1 MNITCVAFGVVFLI
15 MGILFFMGKA
25 HEHIEGYRKMPDE
38 EKVNIKIEPLCKNIG
53 IVIGLAGIGFLV
65 AGLFTVFANKV
76 FIWYMIAWFIGTGL
90 DVRYISKSSRFTNN
104 PQESGL
110 HR

>member
-1 MNITCVAFGVVFLI
+1 MNITCIVFGMVFLFV
-15 MGILFFMGKA
+15 GVWFFIGKA
-25 HEHIEGYRKMPDE
+25 HEHIEGYKRMSEE
-38 EKVNIKIEPLCKNIG
+38 EKANIKIKPLCKNIG
-53 IVIGLAGIGFLV
+53 IVIGLAGIGFLG
-65 AGLFTVFANKV
+65 AGLITIFANKI
-76 FIWYMIAWFIGTGL
+76 FIWYMIAWFVGTGL